1 MADIIDSSWNPNDEA
16 NTGVAPDGVQG
27 GYAPSTV
34 APIIRAM
41 RGAIKR
47 SYDQINPTYTSTGS
61 ANAYVLTYPIAP
73 AKYTKGIIYAFWAN
87 HTNTGAATL
96 NINGLGAKAIT
107 SSDKNALVASQIL
120 ADTVVTVVYDGT
132 AFRMIAASTVNPK
145 FTGMTTLENLTV
157 TGTTSAQALSFT
169 SATVS
174 GTINFIA
181 DGNKVIRFNK
191 ADGNRVASIYGD
203 NLNLKF
209 LVDGPDGAKEMV
221 MQPDGQLILATEPTS
236 AGAAVTKAYAD
247 TKLSL
252 SGGTVRGEAVFNN
265 KLSARQGTS
274 AAQSFPISLGWSNAA
289 STHWNLV
296 LETNGSLTFA
306 NYNPANGAWKQSPLT
321 LNEDGSGIKVNGDV
335 KASSWVY
342 SGTASFR
349 PDGQINGGVW
359 GGNLSDYINS
369 RITSNTNGNMA
380 GRAYPRRSDGGALNF
395 YWSGQG
401 GQPTW
406 LWGGNGNGNDMYV
419 YDPRNFSVN
428 YANSTWSAE
437 RLQGWD
443 IAGIQNDAQNR
454 ANGKAR
460 KCGGWDQW
468 NFTYHDQR
476 MQNGTGE
483 NIYFT
488 ARITGTYADSV
499 QLQIS
504 PDNGTFWTVGT
515 TTTAGNSTNL
525 EYTGGCLPPGWFMRL
540 IRGSGSYNATVILI
554 W

>member
-73 AKYTKGIIYAFWAN
+73 AKYSKGIIYAFWAN

-107 SSDKNALVASQIL
+107 SSDKNPLVASQIL
-120 ADTVVTVVYDGT
+120 ADTVVTVVYDGS

-145 FTGMTTLENLTV
+145 FTGTTSLENLTV
-157 TGTTSAQALSFT
+157 SGTTNAQAINVTTVSATGTMNIKSE
-169 SATVS
+169 
-174 GTINFIA
+174 
-181 DGNKVIRFNK
+181 
-191 ADGNRVASIYGD
+191 GNRVLWFRDGEGKETGLIYNNSGT
-203 NLNLKF
+203 NNTHLRAYTP
-209 LVDGPDGAKEMV
+209 GETTYKETIL
-221 MQPDGQLILATEPTS
+221 QSDGQLILGASPSSASAATTKS
-236 AGAAVTKAYAD
+236 YVDTLAG

-252 SGGTVRGEAVFNN
+252 SGGTVAGNLVVAHPSDVSNVYMRGGGSRTLFFQDGAGANQG
-265 KLSARQGTS
+265 LIQSGGTS
-274 AAQSFPISLGWSNAA
+274 NNLLLRAYALG
-289 STHWNLV
+289 
-296 LETNGSLTFA
+296 
-306 NYNPANGAWKQSPLT
+306 NPASYKDVTLRASDGALI
-321 LNEDGSGIKVNGDV
+321 LNHYATDANEATSKTYVDNVAEAAR
-335 KASSWVY
+335 ASAVS
-342 SGTASFR
+342 A
-349 PDGQINGGVW
+349 
-359 GGNLSDYINS
+359 
-369 RITSNTNGNMA
+369 TNGNMA

-419 YDPRNFSVN
+419 YNPANFNVN
-428 YANSTWSAE
+428 AVG
-437 RLQGWD
+437 GWTQAT
-443 IAGIQNDAQNR
+443 ISNQIEGRAAAWARQEAGYR
-454 ANGKAR
+454 AR
-460 KCGGWDQW
+460 KCGSWDQW
-468 NFTYHDQR
+468 NFTSHDQR
-476 MQNGTGE
+476 MQNNTGE
-483 NIYFT
+483 NIYYT
-488 ARITGTYADSV
+488 AKLTGTYANSV

-504 PDNGTFWTVGT
+504 PDNGTYWTVCT
-515 TTTAGNSTNL
+515 TLGGDTNNG
-525 EYTGGCLPPGWFMRL
+525 EYSGGCLPPGWWMRL
-540 IRGSGSYNATVILI
+540 IRGSGSYNGNVILI